1 MDRSTAILERFR
13 TLYPRE
19 IDLSLDRMTRLM
31 AKLGHPE
38 RRMPPV
44 IHVAGTNG
52 KGSTVAFMRAMLEA
66 AGKSVHVYTSP
77 HLVRFHERMRIGRP
91 GGSRFV
97 EEDALVE
104 AFLAVE
110 RANGDEPVPQFEITT
125 AAAFRLFAEHP
136 ADFALLEVGLG
147 GRYDATNIIDDP
159 VVAVITPVAFDH
171 EKFLGSSLAQIA
183 GEKAGIIKRGRPV
196 VVAPQQPIVAD
207 VIEAEAARLGAPE
220 FAGNRDWIAHGEH
233 GGLVYQD
240 EDGLLD
246 LPGPRLVG
254 RHQLT
259 NAGTAIAALRR
270 AKLGIPRTA
279 IAAGLTA
286 VDWPG
291 RLQRLTEGAL
301 IGRAPAAAELWLDGG
316 HNPSAGRGDRRG
328 DGRSRGTGAEPAGAD
343 RRHAQHQ
350 GPGRVLPAVRRTGAA
365 GAHRAGAGHQR
376 RPRPGRACRSGRDR
390 RLDGRGDGRV
400 HVCARS
406 SQGGAWRRGA
416 AAHPDRGLALPCRR
430 GARRQRNAT
439 YVSTNENRE
448 RSAPGSAENLRFQA
462 VQIACLIHSLRRPFG
477 AAPICWETGWPPLN
491 MIRVGIER
499 TP

>member
-19 IDLSLDRMTRLM
+19 IDLSLDRMIRLM

-66 AGKSVHVYTSP
+66 AGKTVHVYTSP

-110 RANGDEPVPQFEITT
+110 RANGEEPVPQFEITT
-125 AAAFRLFAEHP
+125 AAAFRLFAERP
-136 ADFALLEVGLG
+136 ADFTLVEVGLG

-159 VVAVITPVAFDH
+159 VVSVITPVAFDH

-207 VIEAEAARLGAPE
+207 VIETEAARLGAPE

-233 GGLVYQD
+233 GGLVFQD

-246 LPGPRLVG
+246 LPGPRLIG

-270 AKLGIPRTA
+270 AKLATPRTA
-279 IAAGLTA
+279 IAAGLVA

-301 IGRAPAAAELWLDGG
+301 VGRAPAMAELWLDAG
-316 HNPSAGRGDRRG
+316 HNPSAGAAIAEAMADIEERVPSPLVLIAGMLNTKDPVGFFQPFAGLARRVFTVPVPG
-328 DGRSRGTGAEPAGAD
+328 TNAGRDPGELAAAAETAGLTAEAMDGFTGALDRIKTESDGAPLRILISGSLYLAGA
-343 RRHAQHQ
+343 
-350 GPGRVLPAVRRTGAA
+350 VLAA
-365 GAHRAGAGHQR
+365 NG
-376 RPRPGRACRSGRDR
+376 
-390 RLDGRGDGRV
+390 
-400 HVCARS
+400 
-406 SQGGAWRRGA
+406 
-416 AAHPDRGLALPCRR
+416 
-430 GARRQRNAT
+430 T
-439 YVSTNENRE
+439 
-448 RSAPGSAENLRFQA
+448 
-462 VQIACLIHSLRRPFG
+462 
-477 AAPICWETGWPPLN
+477 PP
-491 MIRVGIER
+491 
-499 TP
+499 T

>member
-91 GGSRFV
+91 GGGRFV
-97 EEDALVE
+97 EEDALVD

-136 ADFALLEVGLG
+136 ADFTLLEVGLG
-147 GRYDATNIIDDP
+147 GRCDATNIIDDP
-159 VVAVITPVAFDH
+159 VMAVITPVAFDH

-196 VVAPQQPIVAD
+196 VVAPQQPVVAD

-220 FAGNRDWIAHGEH
+220 FAGNREWIAHGEH
-233 GGLVYQD
+233 GGLVFQD

-246 LPGPRLVG
+246 LPAPRLVG
-254 RHQLT
+254 RHQFT

-270 AKLGIPRTA
+270 AKLGVPRTA
-279 IAAGLTA
+279 IAAGLGA

-301 IGRAPAAAELWLDGG
+301 IGRAPPASELWLDGG
-316 HNPSAGRGDRRG
+316 HNPSAGAAI
-328 DGRSRGTGAEPAGAD
+328 AEAMADLEERVPSTLVLIAGMLNTKDPIGFFRPFAGLA
-343 RRHAQHQ
+343 R
-350 GPGRVLPAVRRTGAA
+350 RVLTVPVPGSNAGLDPRELAAAAVTA
-365 GAHRAGAGHQR
+365 GLTAEATDGVTSALDRIRAEH
-376 RPRPGRACRSGRDR
+376 D
-390 RLDGRGDGRV
+390 
-400 HVCARS
+400 
-406 SQGGAWRRGA
+406 GA
-416 AAHPDRGLALPCRR
+416 AAPRILITGSLYLA
-430 GARRQRNAT
+430 GAVLAANGT
-439 YVSTNENRE
+439 P
-448 RSAPGSAENLRFQA
+448 PG
-462 VQIACLIHSLRRPFG
+462 
-477 AAPICWETGWPPLN
+477 
-491 MIRVGIER
+491 
-499 TP
+499 